1 MNVIIGLSMLILGGI
16 SAGSSY
22 VPLKGIRGWAWESL
36 WAVQGI
42 VAWLL
47 LPLLLALLATPHL
60 ITVLQH
66 IRFSTLAT
74 TFAFGFLWGV
84 GGLAWGMAVRYIG
97 LALGFTIAT
106 GFLSSLGTLVP
117 IIAEGRMSD
126 VLATGSGKLTLIS
139 VGISL
144 VGIIVCGKAGM
155 RRDLES
161 NRTAGGHEGETN
173 AETNSRTSAETNG
186 KTIAVTNSGTNGKS
200 DAATSGKSNGG
211 NSGKNSSETNGKTNS
226 GTNGKSNAATN
237 AEKTGA
243 AKSAVDPG
251 GFQFKKGVLIAF
263 AAGVLGACFAFG
275 ITAGQPIRDQAIAA
289 GASPVWAA
297 SPVFFVE
304 LLGGITVNLLYC
316 VVMNRRNKTFS
327 DYRQTKDAGSLK
339 TNYAFSALIGALW
352 YLQFVFYGMAA
363 FYMGPF
369 SFANWS
375 VHMSF
380 MVVASNLWGYYFKEW
395 KGVSRTTIRWNN
407 IGILILVI
415 AGVMMGVAG
424 SQAATGG

>member
-22 VPLKGIRGWAWESL
+22 VPLKGIKGWAWESL
-36 WAVQGI
+36 WAVQGL

-60 ITVLQH
+60 FSVLHQ
-66 IRFSTLAT
+66 IPFSTLAT
-74 TFAFGFLWGV
+74 TYAFGFLWGL

-117 IIAEGRMSD
+117 IIAAGRLSE
-126 VLATGSGKLTLIS
+126 VAATGSGRITLVS
-139 VGISL
+139 VFISL
-144 VGIIVCGKAGM
+144 VGIVVCGIAGM
-155 RRDLES
+155 RRDKE
-161 NRTAGGHEGETN
+161 
-173 AETNSRTSAETNG
+173 
-186 KTIAVTNSGTNGKS
+186 VKS
-200 DAATSGKSNGG
+200 I
-211 NSGKNSSETNGKTNS
+211 
-226 GTNGKSNAATN
+226 
-237 AEKTGA
+237 TGA
-243 AKSAVDPG
+243 GEANTTTTETVGAQDSQG
-251 GFQFKKGVLIAF
+251 SGFQFKKGVIIAL

-275 ITAGQPIRDQAIAA
+275 ITAGEPIRQQAIVA

-316 VVMNRRNKTFS
+316 VVMNRRNRTFS
-327 DYRQTKDAGSLK
+327 DYRKAKDTGSLRS
-339 TNYAFSALIGALW
+339 NYAFSALIGALW

-363 FYMGPF
+363 FYMGPY

-395 KGVSRTTIRWNN
+395 KGVSPTTIRWNTA
-407 IGILILVI
+407 GILILVI
-415 AGVMMGVAG
+415 AGIMMGVAG
-424 SQAATGG
+424 AKANTDDSSAGIKTGMSTKTSAKTAMSVKTKKV

>member
-1 MNVIIGLSMLILGGI
+1 MNLIIGLSMLILGGI

-22 VPLKGIRGWAWESL
+22 VPLKSIKGWAWESL

-60 ITVLQH
+60 FTVLHQ
-66 IRFSTLAT
+66 IPSSTLVVT
-74 TFAFGFLWGV
+74 YAFGFLWGL

-97 LALGFTIAT
+97 IALGFTIAT

-117 IIAEGRMSD
+117 IIASGRITE
-126 VLATGSGKLTLIS
+126 VLATPAGKITLVS
-139 VGISL
+139 VALSL
-144 VGIIVCGKAGM
+144 VGIVVCGKAGM
-155 RRDLES
+155 QRDKERQQS
-161 NRTAGGHEGETN
+161 
-173 AETNSRTSAETNG
+173 SA
-186 KTIAVTNSGTNGKS
+186 
-200 DAATSGKSNGG
+200 
-211 NSGKNSSETNGKTNS
+211 
-226 GTNGKSNAATN
+226 
-237 AEKTGA
+237 
-243 AKSAVDPG
+243 

-275 ITAGQPIRDQAIAA
+275 ISTGEPIRQQAIAA

-316 VVMNRRNKTFS
+316 IVMNRRNRTFS
-327 DYRQTKDAGSLK
+327 DYRRAGDAGSLR
-339 TNYAFSALIGALW
+339 TNYAFSALIGVLW

-363 FYMGPF
+363 FYMGPY
-369 SFANWS
+369 SFTNWS
-375 VHMSF
+375 IHMSF

-395 KGVSRTTIRWNN
+395 KGVSAATSRWNTA
-407 IGILILVI
+407 GIIILVI
-415 AGVMMGVAG
+415 AGIMMGVAG
-424 SQAATGG
+424 AQAANSH

>member
-1 MNVIIGLSMLILGGI
+1 MNVLIGLTMLILGGI

-22 VPLKGIRGWAWESL
+22 VPMKGIRGWAFESL

-47 LPLLLALLATPHL
+47 LPLLLAVLATPHL
-60 ITVLQH
+60 FTLLGRIP
-66 IRFSTLAT
+66 FSTLVPT
-74 TFAFGFLWGV
+74 YVFGFLWGL

-117 IIAEGRMSD
+117 IIAEGRMGDIWS
-126 VLATGSGKLTLIS
+126 TGSGRITLVSIVLS
-139 VGISL
+139 LLGI
-144 VGIIVCGKAGM
+144 VVCGRAGW
-155 RRDLES
+155 RRDK
-161 NRTAGGHEGETN
+161 ETK
-173 AETNSRTSAETNG
+173 G
-186 KTIAVTNSGTNGKS
+186 
-200 DAATSGKSNGG
+200 
-211 NSGKNSSETNGKTNS
+211 SEKVFN
-226 GTNGKSNAATN
+226 
-237 AEKTGA
+237 
-243 AKSAVDPG
+243 
-251 GFQFKKGVLIAF
+251 FKKGILIAF

-275 ITAGQPIRDQAIAA
+275 IAAGEPIRQQAIAD

-316 VVMNRRNKTFS
+316 LWMNRRNRSWS
-327 DYRQTKDAGSLK
+327 DYRAAGLDGDLK
-339 TNYAFSALIGALW
+339 KNYGLSALIGALW

-363 FYMGPF
+363 FFMGPY

-380 MVVASNLWGYYFKEW
+380 MVVASNLWGYYYKEW
-395 KGVSRTTIRWNN
+395 KGASRATVRTNTT
-407 IGILILVI
+407 GILILVI
-415 AGVMMGVAG
+415 SGVIMGVAG
-424 SQAATGG
+424 YSK

>member
-1 MNVIIGLSMLILGGI
+1 MNVIIGLSMLILGGL

-22 VPLKGIRGWAWESL
+22 VPLKGVKGWAWESL
-36 WAVQGI
+36 WAVQGV

-60 ITVLQH
+60 
-66 IRFSTLAT
+66 FSLLHATPAGTLAT
-74 TFAFGFLWGV
+74 TYAFGFLWGI

-117 IIAEGRMSD
+117 IIAAGRIRQILS
-126 VLATGSGKLTLIS
+126 T
-139 VGISL
+139 
-144 VGIIVCGKAGM
+144 
-155 RRDLES
+155 
-161 NRTAGGHEGETN
+161 
-173 AETNSRTSAETNG
+173 
-186 KTIAVTNSGTNGKS
+186 
-200 DAATSGKSNGG
+200 TSGKITLLSVAISLIGIVICGWAGRRRERERQQNV
-211 NSGKNSSETNGKTNS
+211 E
-226 GTNGKSNAATN
+226 
-237 AEKTGA
+237 
-243 AKSAVDPG
+243 

-275 ITAGQPIRDQAIAA
+275 IAAGDPIKQQAIAA
-289 GASPVWAA
+289 GASPILAA

-316 VVMNRRNKTFS
+316 IVMNRRNRTFS
-327 DYRQTKDAGSLK
+327 DYRQAKDAASLR
-339 TNYAFSALIGALW
+339 TNYAFSALVGALW

-363 FYMGPF
+363 FFMGPY

-395 KGVSRTTIRWNN
+395 SGVSATTIRWNN
-407 IGILILVI
+407 AGILVLVL
-415 AGVMMGVAG
+415 AGIIMGVAG
-424 SQAATGG
+424 YTN

>member
-1 MNVIIGLSMLILGGI
+1 MNLIIGLSMLILGGI

-22 VPLKGIRGWAWESL
+22 VPLKGIKGWAWESL

-60 ITVLQH
+60 FSVLHQ
-66 IRFSTLAT
+66 IPFSTLAV
-74 TFAFGFLWGV
+74 TFAFGFLWGL

-117 IIAEGRMSD
+117 IIASGRITE
-126 VLATGSGKLTLIS
+126 VLATPAGKLTLVS
-139 VGISL
+139 VALSLLGI
-144 VGIIVCGKAGM
+144 VVCGKAGM
-155 RRDLES
+155 QRDKE
-161 NRTAGGHEGETN
+161 RQQG
-173 AETNSRTSAETNG
+173 SA
-186 KTIAVTNSGTNGKS
+186 
-200 DAATSGKSNGG
+200 
-211 NSGKNSSETNGKTNS
+211 
-226 GTNGKSNAATN
+226 
-237 AEKTGA
+237 
-243 AKSAVDPG
+243 

-275 ITAGQPIRDQAIAA
+275 ISAGEPIRQQAIAA

-316 VVMNRRNKTFS
+316 VVMNRRNRTFS
-327 DYRQTKDAGSLK
+327 DYRRAGDAGSLR

-363 FYMGPF
+363 FYMGPY
-369 SFANWS
+369 SFTNWS
-375 VHMSF
+375 IHMSF

-395 KGVSRTTIRWNN
+395 KGVSAATTRWNTA
-407 IGILILVI
+407 GIIILVI
-415 AGVMMGVAG
+415 AGIMMGVAG
-424 SQAATGG
+424 AQAVVSH